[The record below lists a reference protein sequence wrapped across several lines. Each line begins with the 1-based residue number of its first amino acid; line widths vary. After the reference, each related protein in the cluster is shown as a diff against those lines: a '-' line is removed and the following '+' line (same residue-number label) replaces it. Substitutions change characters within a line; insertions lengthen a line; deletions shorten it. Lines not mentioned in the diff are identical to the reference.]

1 MDSEDHDHRC
11 RLWKVVDQLVA
22 DTIFIR
28 LFPDPA
34 LTNRGT
40 TTFNILGTRNACP
53 RCQRIYSYGTGMPI
67 FSIRHA
73 TTYHYHQ
80 PVAFGEHRMML
91 RPRDDDDQKVLESEL
106 EITPKP
112 RQLAWARDIF
122 GNHVATAH
130 FVDQAAELRFV
141 SNIRIDIRRPAFA
154 KPISRILPATSR
166 LPTRRKIGP
175 VSNVSSCHRPGV
187 PHLIVGARLSS
198 ARTDLPT
205 RTSCSST

>member
-22 DTIFIR
+22 DTNFHPT
-28 LFPDPA
+28 FPGSCAHESRNNHVQYSWHEKCLSTLSAD
-34 LTNRGT
+34 L
-40 TTFNILGTRNACP
+40 LLWDRNADSQHQTRYDIP
-53 RCQRIYSYGTGMPI
+53 LSSTGRIRRAPDDAASA
-67 FSIRHA
+67 R
-73 TTYHYHQ
+73 
-80 PVAFGEHRMML
+80 RR
-91 RPRDDDDQKVLESEL
+91 RPKSTRSEL